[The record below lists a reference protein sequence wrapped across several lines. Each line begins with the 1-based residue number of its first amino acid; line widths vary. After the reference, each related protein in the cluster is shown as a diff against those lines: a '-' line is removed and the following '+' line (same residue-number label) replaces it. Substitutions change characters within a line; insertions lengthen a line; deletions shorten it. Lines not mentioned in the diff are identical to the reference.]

1 MIFADSS
8 FFIATLR
15 EKDRWHKDAV
25 RLTGKI
31 KEHLLIS
38 ELIMSESITMA
49 GSFEGGKAGKIL
61 YEYFQDNCRI
71 EFINEDM
78 MEKSMDTFLK
88 YDGSISLAD
97 ASSIEIMK
105 KHGVK
110 KIISF
115 DSDFDKTE
123 LGRKTPDKFIS
134 G

>member
-38 ELIMSESITMA
+38 ELIMSESITMV
-49 GSFEGGKAGKIL
+49 GSFEAGKAGKFL
-61 YEYFQDNCRI
+61 YEYFRDNCRI
-71 EFINEDM
+71 EFINEEI

-105 KHGVK
+105 KYGVK

-115 DSDFDKTE
+115 DSDFDKIQE
-123 LGRKTPDKFIS
+123 INRIH
-134 G
+134 